1 MTDIRLADSH
11 AHLDLPEYQADQSQ
25 VIQRAWEAGV
35 ELIINI
41 GISLDNSVQVL
52 ATTQKYNQLYCTVGV
67 HPHGVGNLQEP
78 IIDDLSRLAIQPKV
92 VALGEIGL
100 DFYRRYA
107 PQEVQKYWFRRQLE
121 LAHALG
127 KPVVIH
133 TREATADTLAILQEY
148 APRLCGGVMH
158 CFGGSY
164 PEARAFLDLGLVL
177 SLSGVLTYP
186 KADPLREVVK
196 KLPLEGLLIETDAPY
211 LAPQPRRGKRNEPAY
226 LLYTAQ
232 TLADLKGVELA
243 TVAQHTWNNTRRV
256 FGLEAT
262 R

>member
-148 APRLCGGVMH
+148 APRLCGPTHYG
-158 CFGGSY
+158 
-164 PEARAFLDLGLVL
+164 R
-177 SLSGVLTYP
+177 
-186 KADPLREVVK
+186 
-196 KLPLEGLLIETDAPY
+196 
-211 LAPQPRRGKRNEPAY
+211 
-226 LLYTAQ
+226 
-232 TLADLKGVELA
+232 
-243 TVAQHTWNNTRRV
+243 W
-256 FGLEAT
+256 
-262 R
+262 

>member
-1 MTDIRLADSH
+1 MSDIRFADSH
-11 AHLDLPEYQADQSQ
+11 AHLDLPEYHADQSQ
-25 VIQRAWEAGV
+25 VIQRAWDAGV

-41 GISLDNSVQVL
+41 GISVDNSAQVL
-52 ATTQKYNQLYCTVGV
+52 TTAQRYDQIYCTIGV
-67 HPHGVGNLQEP
+67 HPHGVGNLIEDQ
-78 IIDDLSRLAIQPKV
+78 IDRLGQLARHPQV
-92 VALGEIGL
+92 VAVGEIGL
-100 DFYRRYA
+100 DFYRRRA
-107 PQEVQKYWFRRQLE
+107 PEEVQKHWFRRQLE

-133 TREATADTLAILQEY
+133 TREAMADTLAILREY

-164 PEARAFLDLGLVL
+164 EDAKAFLDLGLVL

-186 KADPLREVVK
+186 KAQPLREVVK

-232 TLADLKGVELA
+232 TLAELKGLDLA
-243 TVAQHTWNNTRRV
+243 QAAQFTWNNTRRV
-256 FGLEAT
+256 FGLESAP
-262 R
+262 

>member
-1 MTDIRLADSH
+1 MSDIRFADSH
-11 AHLDLPEYQADQSQ
+11 AHLDMPEFQTDQSQ

-41 GISLDNSVQVL
+41 GISLANAAEVL
-52 ATTQKYNQLYCTVGV
+52 NTAQKYDQIYGTVGI
-67 HPHGVGNLQEP
+67 HPHGVGQLQETG
-78 IIDDLSRLAIQPKV
+78 IAELSRWATSPRV
-92 VALGEIGL
+92 VAIGEIGL
-100 DFYRRYA
+100 DYYRQRA
-107 PQEVQKYWFRRQLE
+107 PAEVQKHWFQRQLG
-121 LAHALG
+121 LAQSLN

-133 TREATADTLAILQEY
+133 NREATADTLAILRKY
-148 APRLCGGVMH
+148 APGLPGGVMH

-164 PEARAFLDLGLVL
+164 AEARAFLDLGLVL

-186 KADPLREVVK
+186 NADPLREVVK

-232 TLADLKGVELA
+232 TLADLKGVDLA

-256 FGLEAT
+256 FGLEAAP
-262 R
+262 